1 MRNEFGLYLSFRMF
15 YKLFFQ
21 FVYLHPVHCH
31 FDGIVVGVRRFHPCG
46 ANLHVNEQEI
56 GCAKY
61 VYYLSFA
68 PFIVQLYGYFALCL
82 VRFCE
87 IIAFF
92 LSAYSEILYIFVLK
106 SHHQSFMERLQA
118 TFDKLLRE
126 TTSTFH
132 RYMYDRIDWQA
143 RVVGLL
149 GPRGVGKTTMVLQ
162 YIKENLPRKET
173 LYVVAEDLYFSTH
186 TLVDLADAFAR
197 IGGKYLFIDEIHKYK
212 GWSRELKL
220 IYDYHSELHV
230 FFTGSSVLDISKG
243 VADLSRRVLTFEMQG
258 LSYREYLELFH
269 QIELPIY
276 NIHQI
281 LAQEVVLPRGFLPL
295 QHFTDYLK
303 RGFYPFRDDNIERY
317 IMQMVNT
324 TLEVDIAQYADLTPA
339 TIRKLKRLLAFIAQ
353 AAPFKPNFTQ
363 LGGQLEVS
371 RNNIADLCAWLE
383 KAGLIGQLRDSTGG
397 IQGLGRVD
405 KVYLDNPTLIY
416 VLGKENTEIGTIR
429 ETFFFNQMRVAHDI
443 ASSLVSDFLVTDRYT
458 FEVGG
463 KKKKQKQ
470 IQNVEQGYVVKDDI
484 ETGYG
489 NIVPLWQFGLT
500 Y

>member
-1 MRNEFGLYLSFRMF
+1 
-15 YKLFFQ
+15 
-21 FVYLHPVHCH
+21 
-31 FDGIVVGVRRFHPCG
+31 
-46 ANLHVNEQEI
+46 
-56 GCAKY
+56 
-61 VYYLSFA
+61 
-68 PFIVQLYGYFALCL
+68 
-82 VRFCE
+82 
-87 IIAFF
+87 
-92 LSAYSEILYIFVLK
+92 
-106 SHHQSFMERLQA
+106 MERLQA
-118 TFDKLLRE
+118 AFDKLLRE

-173 LYVVAEDLYFSTH
+173 LYVVAEDLYFANH

-197 IGGKYLFIDEIHKYK
+197 TGGKYLIIDEIHKYK

-230 FFTGSSVLDISKG
+230 FFTGSSILDIYKG
-243 VADLSRRVLTFEMQG
+243 VSDLSRRVLTYEMQG
-258 LSYREYLELFH
+258 LSYREYLSLFH
-269 QIELPIY
+269 QIELPVY
-276 NIHQI
+276 SLQQI
-281 LAQEVVLPRGFLPL
+281 LNQEVELPQGFLPL
-295 QHFTDYLK
+295 QHFSDYLQ
-303 RGFYPFRDDNIERY
+303 RGYYPFRDNNFERY
-317 IMQMVNT
+317 IMNVVNT

-339 TIRKLKRLLAFIAQ
+339 TIRKLKRLLAIIAQ

-363 LGGQLEVS
+363 IGGQLEVS

-397 IQGLGRVD
+397 IQGLGKVD
-405 KVYLDNPTLIY
+405 KVYLDNATLIY
-416 VLGKENTEIGTIR
+416 VLGNKSTEIGTIR
-429 ETFFFNQMRVAHDI
+429 ETFFYNQMRVI
-443 ASSLVSDFLVTDRYT
+443 TNVISSRISDFEIDGKT

-463 KKKKQKQ
+463 RKKKQKQ
-470 IQNVEQGYVVKDDI
+470 IQNAEQGYVVKDDI

-489 NIVPLWQFGLT
+489 NIIPLWQFGLT

>member
-1 MRNEFGLYLSFRMF
+1 
-15 YKLFFQ
+15 
-21 FVYLHPVHCH
+21 
-31 FDGIVVGVRRFHPCG
+31 
-46 ANLHVNEQEI
+46 
-56 GCAKY
+56 
-61 VYYLSFA
+61 
-68 PFIVQLYGYFALCL
+68 
-82 VRFCE
+82 
-87 IIAFF
+87 
-92 LSAYSEILYIFVLK
+92 
-106 SHHQSFMERLQA
+106 MERLQA
-118 TFDKLLRE
+118 AFDKLLRE
-126 TTSTFH
+126 TASTFH

-143 RVVGLL
+143 RIVGLL

-197 IGGKYLFIDEIHKYK
+197 TGGKHLFIDEIHKYK

-230 FFTGSSVLDISKG
+230 CFTGSSVLDISKG

-258 LSYREYLELFH
+258 LSYREYLALFH
-269 QIELPIY
+269 QIELPVY
-276 NIHQI
+276 NIQQI
-281 LAQEVVLPRGFLPL
+281 LDQQVTLPKGFLPL
-295 QHFTDYLK
+295 QHFADYLK
-303 RGFYPFRDDNIERY
+303 RGYYPFSDDNFERY
-317 IMQMVNT
+317 IMQVANT

-339 TIRKLKRLLAFIAQ
+339 TIRKLKRLLAIIAQ

-363 LGGQLEVS
+363 IGGQLEVS
-371 RNNIADLCAWLE
+371 RNSIADLCTWLE

-397 IQGLGRVD
+397 IQGLGKVD
-405 KVYLDNPTLIY
+405 KVYLDNPTLIH

-443 ASSLVSDFLVTDRYT
+443 TSSPVSDFLIAEKYT

-470 IQNVEQGYVVKDDI
+470 IQSAEQGYVVKDDI

-489 NIVPLWQFGLT
+489 NIIPLWQFGLT